1 MSSLVHLPVFR
12 RLRVNNFPLYPGPAN
27 QGIDLEFGDGVT
39 VIAGINGIG
48 KTTLLNLLL
57 RMLLGASS
65 PSKAATR
72 DLGKV
77 SKRKLVQSRKF
88 PYFSE
93 RAADDVGDN
102 ATATLTFELAD
113 KTIEVTR
120 LLKNLQIRKLVIARR
135 KIAEPTNESFLGELA
150 ELAGVASAY
159 DFHILV
165 RYVQFFTEERLPL
178 LWSPS
183 SQFELFKMLF
193 VDHKVAN
200 QLNKLYADI
209 QSVDSDYRNRTHA
222 YNERE
227 ERLTTLLAGTATP
240 GASAADVVE
249 RRQTQEQAE
258 LAWKKALVANRD
270 LVDRRK
276 RLEDER
282 DEAQLTL
289 DQELHAFSHA
299 DAAYIAQALPS
310 LDDKLQFLLQGLG
323 SNLGCFVCGKRG
335 KRELNVI
342 GKKLRT
348 NRCFVCDAPVAAGSS
363 NVVAI
368 TLANIKKMERK
379 IETLRATVTKHGDA
393 LVQVDAELEPAM
405 TELRRATAARN
416 DAAHQLQ
423 MVQAQVAQQIP
434 DGEADWL
441 ALEKAELQALDE
453 KRKELTTKYKAG
465 IAKVTTAMDD
475 FQLAIGKGLTKYA
488 EAFLH
493 EKVKVS
499 FTRSVPFKIATGT
512 GQVNVPT
519 FRISMTSSTHAAVR
533 ERGTVT
539 SVSESQ
545 KEFLDLAFRM
555 TLLDV
560 LAGTGATML
569 VMETPEASL
578 DSWFMKRAA
587 DLIRKFAPAKGE
599 HGRMLLATSNLNGTL
614 MIPALLGLV
623 GAKNQVGKLAAKD
636 RHRLI
641 DLMKIAAS
649 PGVLELDDAKG
660 MLAAEL
666 AADANG

>member
-1 MSSLVHLPVFR
+1 MSSPVHLPVIR
-12 RLRVNNFPLYPGPAN
+12 RLRVNNFPLYPGLAN

-77 SKRKLVQSRKF
+77 SKRTLVQSRKF

-93 RAADDVGDN
+93 RAADDLGDS
-102 ATATLTFELAD
+102 ATAILTFELAG

-135 KIAEPTNESFLGELA
+135 KIAEPTNESFLDELA

-209 QSVDSDYRNRTHA
+209 QSVDSDYRNRTYA

-227 ERLTTLLAGTATP
+227 ERLTTLLAGAATSGP
-240 GASAADVVE
+240 SAADVVE
-249 RRQTQEQAE
+249 RRQAHEQAE
-258 LAWKKALVANRD
+258 LAWRKALAANRD
-270 LVDRRK
+270 LVERRK

-282 DEAQLTL
+282 DEAQLAL

-335 KRELNVI
+335 KRELSVI

-348 NRCFVCDAPVAAGSS
+348 NRCFVCDAPVAAGST
-363 NVVAI
+363 NVVPI

-405 TELRRATAARN
+405 TALRRATAERN

-499 FTRSVPFKIATGT
+499 FTRSLPFKIATGA

-533 ERGTVT
+533 ERGTAT

-587 DLIRKFAPAKGE
+587 DLIRKFAPAKDG

-641 DLMKIAAS
+641 DLMKIAAP

-666 AADANG
+666 GAYANG

>member
-1 MSSLVHLPVFR
+1 MSSSVHLPVIR

-27 QGIDLEFGDGVT
+27 QGIDLEFDDGVT

-77 SKRKLVQSRKF
+77 SKRTLVQSRKF

-93 RAADDVGDN
+93 RAADDLGDN
-102 ATATLTFELAD
+102 ATATLTLELAG
-113 KTIEVTR
+113 KSIVVTR

-135 KIAEPTNESFLGELA
+135 TIAEPTNESFLNELA
-150 ELAGVASAY
+150 DLAGVASAY

-193 VDHKVAN
+193 VDHKVAE
-200 QLNKLYADI
+200 QINKHYKEI
-209 QSVDSDYRNRTHA
+209 QSVDSDYRNRTNL

-227 ERLTTLLAGTATP
+227 TRLTALVS
-240 GASAADVVE
+240 GAAAVGPSADDVIQAKQARE
-249 RRQTQEQAE
+249 HAEQA
-258 LAWKKALVANRD
+258 LKKALVLNSD
-270 LVDRRK
+270 LVARRK
-276 RLEDER
+276 LLDEQR
-282 DEAQLTL
+282 EEAQLAL

-335 KRELNVI
+335 KRELSAI
-342 GKKLRT
+342 GKKLRKH
-348 NRCFVCDAPVAAGSS
+348 RCFVCDAPVAAATA
-363 NVVAI
+363 NVVPI
-368 TLANIKKMERK
+368 TLANINKMERK
-379 IETLRATVTKHGDA
+379 IETLRATVSSHADA
-393 LVQVDAELEPAM
+393 LVQLDSELGPAIA
-405 TELRRATAARN
+405 ELRRATAARN
-416 DAAHQLQ
+416 ETAHQLQ
-423 MVQAQVAQQIP
+423 LMQAQLAQQIP
-434 DGEADWL
+434 EGEAEWL

-453 KRKELTTKYKAG
+453 KRKALMTKYKAG

-475 FQLAIGKGLTKYA
+475 FQGVIGKGLTKYA

-493 EKVKVS
+493 EKVKVN
-499 FTRSVPFKIATGT
+499 FTRSSPFKIATGA
-512 GQVNVPT
+512 GQINVPI
-519 FRISMTSSTHAAVR
+519 FRISMTSSTHMAVR
-533 ERGTVT
+533 ERGSATN
-539 SVSESQ
+539 VSESQ

-587 DLIRKFAPAKGE
+587 DLIRKFAPVKDG

-636 RHRLI
+636 RHRLVN
-641 DLMKIAAS
+641 LMKIAAS

-660 MLAAEL
+660 MLTAEL
-666 AADANG
+666 EAYANG

>member
-1 MSSLVHLPVFR
+1 MRLPVKLPVVR

-77 SKRKLVQSRKF
+77 SRRTLVQSRKF
-88 PYFSE
+88 RYFSE
-93 RAADDVGDN
+93 RTSDDLGDD
-102 ATATLTFELAD
+102 ATATLTFEIAG
-113 KTIEVTR
+113 KTIVVTR
-120 LLKNLQIRKLVIARR
+120 LLKNLQIRKLTIARR
-135 KIAEPTNESFLGELA
+135 IIADPTNESFLDELA

-193 VDHKVAN
+193 VDHRVAD
-200 QLNKLYADI
+200 QLNKLYKDI

-227 ERLTTLLAGTATP
+227 ERLTTLISGP
-240 GASAADVVE
+240 SAAGPSADALVQA
-249 RRQTQEQAE
+249 RQAHELSEQD
-258 LAWKKALVANRD
+258 WKKALAFNSE
-270 LVDRRK
+270 LLSRRK
-276 RLEDER
+276 RLEEER
-282 DEAQLTL
+282 DEAQLAL
-289 DQELHAFSHA
+289 DQELHSFSHA

-335 KRELNVI
+335 KKELAAI
-342 GKKLRT
+342 GKKLRN
-348 NRCFVCDAPVAAGSS
+348 NRCFVCDAPVAPAAT
-363 NVVAI
+363 NVVPI

-379 IETLRATVTKHGDA
+379 IETLRLTVKKHGDA
-393 LVQVDAELEPAM
+393 LVEVDAGMEPAIA
-405 TELRRATAARN
+405 ELRRATNARN
-416 DAAHQLQ
+416 ETTHQLQ
-423 MVQAQVAQQIP
+423 MMQAQLAHQIP
-434 DGEADWL
+434 DGEAEWL
-441 ALEKAELQALDE
+441 ALEKTELMALDE
-453 KRKELTTKYKAG
+453 RRKELTVKYKAG
-465 IAKVTTAMDD
+465 IAKVTAAMDD

-499 FTRSVPFKIATGT
+499 FTRSSPFKIATGA

-519 FRISMTSSTHAAVR
+519 FRISMTSSTHAAMR
-533 ERGTVT
+533 ERGTAA

-560 LAGTGATML
+560 LAGTEATML

-587 DLIRKFAPAKGE
+587 DLIRKFAPAKDG
-599 HGRMLLATSNLNGTL
+599 HGRMLVATSNINGTV
-614 MIPALLGLV
+614 MIPALLGLA
-623 GAKNQVGKLAAKD
+623 GTKKKLAAKD
-636 RHRLI
+636 QHRLI
-641 DLMKIAAS
+641 NLMKIAAS
-649 PGVLELDDAKG
+649 PGVLELEDAKG
-660 MLAAEL
+660 MLTAEL
-666 AADANG
+666 EAYANG